1 MEKSQFASGVCGV
14 GPAES
19 TGKPRSRY
27 CPGGMRSLSSLFW
40 RRPRNPREK
49 NPSFMSSPPV
59 LVSLGSCWSAFYHVQ
74 TFSPPSR
81 RATCSLPFFLIAHS
95 QTLFFNFLAQFE
107 DTFNQGLRAGRAAG
121 DID

>member
-27 CPGGMRSLSSLFW
+27 CPGGILSLVSLFW

-49 NPSFMSSPPV
+49 NPSLMWSPSD
-59 LVSLGSCWSAFYHVQ
+59 LFSLALQFQALLGD
-74 TFSPPSR
+74 
-81 RATCSLPFFLIAHS
+81 FF
-95 QTLFFNFLAQFE
+95 TQFE
-107 DTFNQGLRAGRAAG
+107 DTFDQRLGARGTPRHIHVHRHDRIHPLHRIVTIVKFPARV
-121 DID
+121 